1 MKRAL
6 TFSLV
11 HTVVWTTLVLLVA
24 GDAGVDYGD
33 IGVPSTPWVRQ
44 FVVAL
49 TVVLA
54 MQLVYLSRTPDRSGI
69 LREPHR
75 STKRSAWVPPILL
88 LLAGLGVFAN
98 DGLSDAPAS
107 WWVGMV
113 TTMLLVGITEE
124 LTFRGILVQG
134 LREGGSGERRVV
146 IVSSVLFGLFHLPN
160 FLLGQDLSTTVRQVV
175 VTAVL
180 GAAFHS
186 LRRASGSLI
195 PCMVLHAVYDW
206 SLLQGAFG

>member
-11 HTVVWTTLVLLVA
+11 HVIVWTALVSIVA
-24 GDAGVDYGD
+24 GDAGVDYDD
-33 IGVPSTPWVRQ
+33 IGAASTPWVRQ

-49 TVVLA
+49 TVVFTL
-54 MQLVYLSRTPDRSGI
+54 QLVYLSRSSDRSGI
-69 LREPHR
+69 LSESSR
-75 STKRSAWVPPILL
+75 STRRSAWVPPTLL
-88 LLAGLGVFAN
+88 LLAGIGAFAN
-98 DGLSDAPAS
+98 DGLSDAPAA
-107 WWVGMV
+107 WWAGMV
-113 TTMLLVGITEE
+113 ATMLLVGITEE

-134 LREGGSGERRVV
+134 LREGGFGERRVV
-146 IVSSVLFGLFHLPN
+146 LVSSVLFGLFHLPN
-160 FLLGQDLSTTVRQVV
+160 FLLGQDLPTTIRQVV

-195 PCMVLHAVYDW
+195 PCMVLHAAYDW
-206 SLLQGAFG
+206 SVLQGAFG

>member
-11 HTVVWTTLVLLVA
+11 HTVVWTALVLLVA
-24 GDAGVDYGD
+24 GGARVDYGD
-33 IGVPSTPWVRQ
+33 IGVASTPWVRQ

-69 LREPHR
+69 LRESHR
-75 STKRSAWVPPILL
+75 SSKRSSWLPPSLL
-88 LLAGLGVFAN
+88 LLAGIGAFAN
-98 DGLSDAPAS
+98 DGLSDAPAA
-107 WWVGMV
+107 WWAGMV
-113 TTMLLVGITEE
+113 ATMLLVGVTEE

-134 LREGGSGERRVV
+134 LREGGFAERRVV
-146 IVSSVLFGLFHLPN
+146 LVSSALFGLFHLPN

-175 VTAVL
+175 LTAVL

-206 SLLQGAFG
+206 SVLQGSFG